1 MRDAWAR
8 TVAVVIQPA
17 IRRSLALSESE
28 RRFGPALEALHVFL
42 RWTGPAVENFPRA
55 HKFTLGDRILAT
67 SLDALERLIEAT
79 YDRDRQKPLQA
90 ANLAIDKLRH
100 LFRLAHALHCVD
112 HRRYEHAAT
121 QLTEI
126 GRLIGSWK
134 RTSARL
140 APSAAIAT

>member
-1 MRDAWAR
+1 M
-8 TVAVVIQPA
+8 
-17 IRRSLALSESE
+17 SESE
-28 RRFGPALEALHVFL
+28 RRYGPALEALHVFL
-42 RWTGPAVENFPRA
+42 RWTGPAIENFPRA

-79 YDRDRQKPLQA
+79 YDRERQKPLQA

-100 LFRLAHALHCVD
+100 LFRLAHALHCID
-112 HRRYEHAAT
+112 HRRYEHAAG

-134 RTSARL
+134 KTSARQP
-140 APSAAIAT
+140 ADPAVAV